1 MIAGTLYN
9 QLITTLEGNPAL
21 SKYVKFVFKG
31 VRENVGNESMPCL
44 ILEPVQDGALAEELN
59 TYSKSYFN
67 VDIVGY
73 TYNVSEPDKQIVGD
87 ADYKGIV
94 DFAQDVRACLQ
105 SSNTL
110 GDRCIDIRL
119 EPTLFD
125 FSEYPVRGF
134 RVAIRILYQQHNFV

>member
-1 MIAGTLYN
+1 MIAGTLFT
-9 QLITTLEGNPAL
+9 QLVSTLESNQTL
-21 SKYVKFVFKG
+21 KKYVKYVFKG
-31 VRENVGNESMPCL
+31 VREGIGNESMPCL
-44 ILEPVQDGALAEELN
+44 IIEPTKDGEIAEELN
-59 TYSKSYFN
+59 TYSKVYCN
-67 VDIVGY
+67 IDVVGY
-73 TYNVSEPDKQIVGD
+73 VYNVSEPDKQIVGD

-125 FSEYPVRGF
+125 FSEYPIRGF
-134 RVAIRILYQQHNFV
+134 RVPIRILYQQHNFV